1 MPNAANCPNFER
13 LTETALH
20 EGWEGQRLVRLV
32 RLFLRFEQ
40 PMPVDLR
47 LHVAEVFPQG
57 AF

>member
-1 MPNAANCPNFER
+1 MPNFER
-13 LTETALH
+13 LAETALH

-32 RLFLRFEQ
+32 RLFLRLEQ

-47 LHVAEVFPQG
+47 LHVAGVFPQG